1 MVAFCYHTPL
11 KETRFITKVNLS
23 DKHEPLLA
31 LQVIPIDT
39 CTANRG
45 FMLSQQA
52 LKEFKQIWK
61 EEYQEEISDES
72 AIEKGS
78 NLLVFFD
85 NIYRPIKKDWLKNP
99 DNSNNKTG

>member
-1 MVAFCYHTPL
+1 ML
-11 KETRFITKVNLS
+11 LLRTKAHCWVCGS
-23 DKHEPLLA
+23 PQAEAPPSQEWA
-31 LQVIPIDT
+31 
-39 CTANRG
+39 

-52 LKEFKQIWK
+52 LQEFKQIWK

-78 NLLVFFD
+78 NLLVLFD
-85 NIYRPIKKDWLKNP
+85 NVYRPIKKDWLKNP